1 MTCIIE
7 TPNSKLIL
15 HQIDYNINN
24 LIEMSV
30 LEVNTL
36 LIVKPE
42 IRIYGKIV
50 HQQRNVGF
58 FSNCSK
64 GYYYSKKLMKS
75 QKLTLNL
82 EKLLEYINSKFN
94 SKYNGILINYY
105 EDGTQYISKH
115 SDDEKN
121 LDDSGVVSVSY
132 GEIRKFR
139 IRDKKTNKIIKDIPT
154 ENDKIIQMTGDFQK
168 EFTHEIPVEKKIK
181 GGRYSFTFRKHLE

>member
-15 HQIDYNINN
+15 HQLDYNINK

-30 LEVNTL
+30 LEVKTL

-58 FSNCSK
+58 FSNGSK

-154 ENDKIIQMTGDFQK
+154 EPDKIIQMTGNFQK